1 MPCCTLT
8 AFLLSQLGI
17 AVGAIKVR
25 LFGGSDFSSVMPAS
39 VCTVF
44 ARWRWAG
51 MAIAFGVE
59 LSLVGAVAPYIFTRP
74 GHVEG
79 ANFFASAWHICSMGA
94 SLAGDV
100 AHQASR

>member
-17 AVGAIKVR
+17 AAGAIKVR
-25 LFGGSDFSSVMPAS
+25 LFGGSDFSSLMPAS
-39 VCTVF
+39 VCAVF
-44 ARWRWAG
+44 TRWRWAS
-51 MAIAFGVE
+51 MAIAFGIE

-74 GHVEG
+74 GHVEA
-79 ANFFASAWHICSMGA
+79 ANSFASAWHICSVGA

-100 AHQASR
+100 VLQASR